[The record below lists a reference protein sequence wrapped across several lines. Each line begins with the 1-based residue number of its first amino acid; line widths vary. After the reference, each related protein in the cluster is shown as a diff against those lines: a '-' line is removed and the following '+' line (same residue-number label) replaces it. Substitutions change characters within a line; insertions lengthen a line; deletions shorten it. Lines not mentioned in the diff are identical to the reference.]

1 MAKKKQV
8 EQVEGQENA
17 AATEPVAPTTV
28 TLSEICKEMGIKP
41 QSARIKL
48 RKKLAGSKEPGFR
61 WTFPVDQK
69 AEIVALLTPAPKAA
83 KAEKEADAGEG
94 EAGEGEGEGEGETS
108 EDNDD

>member
-1 MAKKKQV
+1 MAKKK
-8 EQVEGQENA
+8 QVEGQENA

-69 AEIVALLTPAPKAA
+69 AEIVALLTPAPKAV
-83 KAEKEADAGEG
+83 KADKEADADADADADAGEG
-94 EAGEGEGEGEGETS
+94 ESETS